1 MLVIYLACA
10 LIGGVFV
17 ALSVSGSFEGFD
29 FDTEADLDLDADM
42 DAEADFD
49 DVDFGTHQGKTEKKY
64 NPWLGK
70 PAPQHQ
76 VWLPIFS
83 FKFWTFGICF
93 FGLTGL
99 ALTWLEPSLGVVW
112 ITVIAVLV
120 GLVIGTTMA
129 WLLRVLGG
137 NYTNSFT
144 RTDDLVG
151 VIGKVE
157 IPFDANTRGKVQLS
171 VKGLTVG
178 FSAMTE
184 QDKAFQSGEEVL
196 VVSCQDNRVWVV
208 SADNL
213 KDQ

>member
-70 PAPQHQ
+70 PAPQHK
-76 VWLPIFS
+76 VWLPILS

-99 ALTWLEPSLGVVW
+99 ALTWLEPSLGAVW

-144 RTDDLVG
+144 RSDDLVG

-171 VKGLTVG
+171 VKGSTVG

-213 KDQ
+213 KD